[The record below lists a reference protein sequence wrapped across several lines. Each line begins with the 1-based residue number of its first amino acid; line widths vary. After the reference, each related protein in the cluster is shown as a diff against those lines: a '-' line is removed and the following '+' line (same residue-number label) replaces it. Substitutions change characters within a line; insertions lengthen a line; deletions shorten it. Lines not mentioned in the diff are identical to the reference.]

1 VISVSDGLDIESQYR
16 VVMGGAKV
24 TIEDIERPEQ
34 VSFTVDGRPAEF
46 GQFERKDPV
55 TSTYEFAFL
64 LSPKTR
70 LGTRLLAV
78 RVSGRDLAPIPIE
91 VAGLST

>member
-1 VISVSDGLDIESQYR
+1 
-16 VVMGGAKV
+16 MGGVKV
-24 TIEDIERPEQ
+24 IVEDIERPEE

-46 GQFERKDPV
+46 LQFERKDPV
-55 TSTYEFAFL
+55 TSRYEFAFH

-78 RVSGRDLAPIPIE
+78 RVSGRDLPPIPIE
-91 VAGLST
+91 IAGLSQTAP